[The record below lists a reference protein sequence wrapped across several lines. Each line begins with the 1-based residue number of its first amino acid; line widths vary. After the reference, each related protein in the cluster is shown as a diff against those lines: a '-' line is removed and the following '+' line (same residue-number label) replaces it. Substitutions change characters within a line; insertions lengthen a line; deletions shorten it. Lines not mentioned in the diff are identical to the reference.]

1 MNVVKIKQLIFCF
14 CTCLLLAAGWQMV
27 LPPPA
32 HAENAVSLQVS
43 AGFGGEYKE
52 AELIPLQIT
61 VTNNGADIEGEL
73 VYTAD
78 NDDSGNAVYYQPISI
93 GKGSTKKMTMMIPG
107 NVQRTSSI
115 RLMQGK
121 TEVAK
126 GVVAGSRFNP
136 DTVFIGVLASQP
148 DTANFLAALPK
159 SSFSRPVRPVW
170 LQAEDIPND
179 VLPLQMMDVLVL
191 NNFSTGSLN
200 AEQVQAIRDWTNR
213 GGMLVL
219 AGGAYWGKTGSEL
232 QELSPVSV
240 DGTAEVG
247 SLASLVSGKHNKPI
261 SLERPFTVSR
271 GTVKA
276 GEVLYQEGSIPL
288 FAIAKANKGKVLYAA
303 YDLAEEPMASWPGNS
318 ELWAELLAKA
328 FGQTL
333 NHAKFDQYGNP
344 YQLIDAAENIPGLK
358 APNLTFLS
366 LFFAGYILLAGPV
379 LFLLF
384 RGKKRRSYL
393 WGVGPAAAIAMCL
406 GIFLYG
412 IAQRGTDVMVHNVSY
427 LELTGTGQA
436 DAAIATAIFVP
447 SGGDYEMRAKDG
459 EMILPNRWYYRGMP
473 SGTTRINVAPQQGSI
488 QFHDAS
494 YWSIKSGFA
503 KKMIEDAGRI
513 ESDLV
518 YRDGKLVGTVT
529 NKTSY
534 ALRDVKLLNGR
545 NVQDLGTLA
554 VGASADVEM
563 NFEVMT
569 QPNRDSYQAR
579 KGLLPSE
586 MQQQKRF
593 DDTREFS
600 MLGMLDEG
608 RGTSFWRTPVK
619 VIGWTE
625 QPVADVEI
633 SGKRTKQADLAL
645 ISSSLDVKPSP
656 DGYVFYPAGTFTP
669 VMTASPP
676 RSYDSGNGYYMG
688 PGEITFEFDIQKE
701 KQPIDVT
708 KVYLYTWSEDRTSFD
723 KKVYNWKTNAF
734 DPFSDA
740 FENNTLSGDKL
751 KQYVSPAGKLRL
763 TLSHKYEEDR
773 HVGLPEISVEGWVA
787 K

>member
-1 MNVVKIKQLIFCF
+1 MNVVKIKQLILYFCM
-14 CTCLLLAAGWQMV
+14 CLLLAAGWQMV

-32 HAENAVSLQVS
+32 HADTAVSLQVS
-43 AGFGGEYKE
+43 AGFGGEYKD
-52 AELIPLQIT
+52 AELIPVQIT

-73 VYTAD
+73 VFTAD

-93 GKGSTKKMTMMIPG
+93 GKGSTKKVTMMIPG

-126 GVVAGSRFNP
+126 GIVAGSRFNS
-136 DTVFIGVLASQP
+136 DTVFIGILASEP
-148 DTANFLAALPK
+148 DTANFLATLPK

-170 LQAEDIPND
+170 LQAEDLPNA

-200 AEQVQAIRDWTNR
+200 VEQVQAIRDWTNQ
-213 GGMLVL
+213 GGRLVL
-219 AGGAYWGKTGSEL
+219 AGGAYWGKTSSEL
-232 QELSPVSV
+232 RELSPVSV
-240 DGTAEVG
+240 DGTAAVQ

-261 SLERPFTVSR
+261 SLEHPFTVST

-276 GEVLYQEGSIPL
+276 GQVLYQEGNIPV
-288 FAIAKANKGKVLYAA
+288 FAMAEANKGKVLYAA

-328 FGQTL
+328 FGQTS
-333 NHAKFDQYGNP
+333 NNSKFDPFGNS
-344 YQLIDAAENIPGLK
+344 YQLIDASENIPGLT

-406 GIFLYG
+406 GVFLYG
-412 IAQRGTDVMVHNVSY
+412 IAQRGTDVIVHNVSY

-436 DAAIATAIFVP
+436 SAATATAIFVP
-447 SGGDYEMRAKDG
+447 SGGDYEMRAKNG
-459 EMILPNRWYYRGMP
+459 EMILPNRWYYRGLT
-473 SGTTRINVAPQQGSI
+473 SGTTRINVTPQQSSI
-488 QFHDAS
+488 HFDDAS
-494 YWSIKSGFA
+494 YWSIKSGFT
-503 KKMIEDAGRI
+503 KKMIKDAGRI
-513 ESDLV
+513 ESDLM

-534 ALRDVKLLNGR
+534 PLRDVKLLNGR

-563 NFEVMT
+563 NFEVMA

-586 MQQQKRF
+586 LQQQKQF
-593 DDTREFS
+593 DATREFS
-600 MLGMLDEG
+600 MLGMLDED
-608 RGTSFWRTPVK
+608 RGTNFWRTPVK

-625 QPVADVEI
+625 QPIADVEI
-633 SGKRTKQADLAL
+633 IGKRTKEANLAL
-645 ISSSLDVKPSP
+645 VSSSLDVKPSA

-669 VMTASPP
+669 EKTSSPP
-676 RSYDSGNGYYMG
+676 RTYENGSGYYMG
-688 PGEITFEFDIQKE
+688 AGEITFEFDIQKE
-701 KQPIDVT
+701 QQPINVT

-740 FENNTLSGDKL
+740 FENNALSGDKL
-751 KQYVSPAGKLRL
+751 KQYVSSAGKLRL
-763 TLSHKYEEDR
+763 MLSHKYEEDR
-773 HVGLPEISVEGWVA
+773 HIGLPEISVEGWVA